1 MSNFMK
7 KIGLVMEVGGVL
19 MLAGMAIKSDCERHK
34 AKIQLLDQQILNHCH
49 EINEIL
55 YESKI
60 RNLEEELEA
69 LKGEKEE
76 GGLKLSLLFIFA

>member
-1 MSNFMK
+1 MNNFMK
-7 KIGLVMEVGGVL
+7 KIGLVMEVGGIM
-19 MLAGMAIKSDCERHK
+19 MLAGMALSAECKRHK
-34 AKIQLLDQQILNHCH
+34 ARIQLLDQQILNHCH

-55 YESKI
+55 YEAKI

-76 GGLKLSLLFIFA
+76 EA